1 MTGPG
6 RCFVLGFSPSLE
18 SAGEGYDRLS
28 LRRRTLFQTFGRE
41 LLKTVDKNVHINAT
55 YPALPSYRDAADALL
70 EGLNSQSRTEQEIPR
85 PLAYDVIGLRN
96 DVYQTIV
103 AGDGKFNLVFT
114 FPDVMRS
121 LVCGN
126 TALTPEEVEKYL
138 QSGVV
143 VAGFKAA
150 RVSASREIRTRSGR
164 LYQTEEIARPELDT
178 LEMLSAHGIY

>member
-28 LRRRTLFQTFGRE
+28 LRRRTLFQTFGHE
-41 LLKTVDKNVHINAT
+41 LLKTVGKNAPIDAA
-55 YPALPSYRDAADALL
+55 YPALPSFRDAADVLL
-70 EGLNSQSRTEQEIPR
+70 EGLNPRNRTEQEISP
-85 PLAYDVIGLRN
+85 PPAYDVIGLR
-96 DVYQTIV
+96 DGVYQTIV
-103 AGDGKFNLVFT
+103 AGDGKFNLVLT

-121 LVCGN
+121 LICGN
-126 TALTPEEVEKYL
+126 TALTSQEVEGYL

-150 RVSASREIRTRSGR
+150 RESASREVRTRSGR
-164 LYQTEEIARPELDT
+164 LFQTEEIVRPELDT
-178 LEMLSAHGIY
+178 LEVLSAP